1 MRNTFDVGRV
11 TVQEYMRTYQDNS
24 GKLRILI
31 SFKVYVDKIL
41 RIIHSA
47 NGNF

>member
-11 TVQEYMRTYQDNS
+11 TVQEYMSTYQDNS
-24 GKLRILI
+24 GKSYIFIR
-31 SFKVYVDKIL
+31 FKVYVDEIL
-41 RIIHSA
+41 RFIHSA